1 MRKNEYNRTALILS
15 FFRIFSP
22 MWFDFFAF
30 RAYKN
35 NVCLH
40 FSLFFAYFIK
50 VSPPDFFPG
59 MRAART
65 Q

>member
-1 MRKNEYNRTALILS
+1 MRKNEYNRTALIFS

-40 FSLFFAYFIK
+40 FSLF
-50 VSPPDFFPG
+50 SPIL
-59 MRAART
+59 
-65 Q
+65 